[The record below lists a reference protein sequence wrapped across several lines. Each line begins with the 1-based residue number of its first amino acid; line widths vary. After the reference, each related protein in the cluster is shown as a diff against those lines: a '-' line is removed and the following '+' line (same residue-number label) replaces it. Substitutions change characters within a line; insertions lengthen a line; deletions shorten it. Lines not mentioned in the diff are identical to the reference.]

1 MKSYSNFIDIND
13 SSWLE
18 NSINLLKKDGIVV
31 IRGISNINNIKTI
44 NNKAKKILAVPALL
58 GSNGYNQKDIYKKTY
73 DGFLIGKEVVEIVTN
88 ENILDIIEKYLND
101 SVNITEL
108 QLKKDLGHNIV
119 YFPYHMHNGSDL
131 NININ
136 ENKPFGCGTML
147 YLHDT
152 DIGAFCYALGSH
164 NISYKDATEENDG
177 LLSSSNNRLEIE
189 NNLYRIHGK
198 KGDIIIFDE
207 RGYHGPEQ
215 PVKAARTVLIYGY
228 QSVKASKNTTRTE
241 IPIIINHLKGL
252 NIRQLNTIGFNS
264 SSRGNYEDYHFKSFS
279 KRKTYKYM
287 VLSLQIITYLNLK
300 INKLKYTIKNII

>member
-1 MKSYSNFIDIND
+1 MKSYSNFIDISD

-31 IRGISNINNIKTI
+31 IRGITNINNIKII

-58 GSNGYNQKDIYKKTY
+58 GSNGYSQKDLYKKTY
-73 DGFLIGKEVVEIVTN
+73 DGLLLGKEVVEIVTN

-101 SVNITEL
+101 SVILTEIF
-108 QLKKDLGHNIV
+108 LKKDLGHNKI
-119 YFPYHMHNGSDL
+119 YFPYHMHKGTEL
-131 NININ
+131 NVNT
-136 ENKPFGCGTML
+136 KTPFGCGTML

-164 NISYKDATEENDG
+164 NTNYNDANEENDG
-177 LLSSSNNRLEIE
+177 LLSSSNNRSEIE

-215 PVKAARTVLIYGY
+215 PVKATRTVLLYGY
-228 QSVKASKNTTRTE
+228 QSVKASKNSTRTE

-252 NIRQLNTIGFNS
+252 SIRQLNSIGLNS
-264 SSRGNYEDYHFKSFS
+264 SSRGNYEDYHLRSFN
-279 KRKTYKYM
+279 KRNTYKYM
-287 VLSLQIITYLNLK
+287 KLSLQIITYINLK
-300 INKLKYTIKNII
+300 IKNLKYTIKNII

>member
-18 NSINLLKKDGIVV
+18 NSINLLKKDGVVV
-31 IRGISNINNIKTI
+31 IRGISNINNIKII

-58 GSNGYNQKDIYKKTY
+58 GSNGYNQKDLHKKTY

-88 ENILDIIEKYLND
+88 ENILDLIEKYLND
-101 SVNITEL
+101 SVNLTEIF
-108 QLKKDLGHNIV
+108 LKKDLGHNKI
-119 YFPYHMHNGSDL
+119 YFPYHMHKGTEL
-131 NININ
+131 NINTKI
-136 ENKPFGCGTML
+136 PFGCGAML

-152 DIGAFCYALGSH
+152 YIGAFCYALGSH
-164 NISYKDATEENDG
+164 NIYYNDANEENDG

-189 NNLYRIHGK
+189 NNLHRINGK

-215 PVKAARTVLIYGY
+215 PVKATRTVLLYGY
-228 QSVKASKNTTRTE
+228 QSVKASKNSTRTE

-252 NIRQLNTIGFNS
+252 SIRQLNTIGFNS

-279 KRKTYKYM
+279 KGNTYKYM
-287 VLSLQIITYLNLK
+287 ARSLQIITYINLK

>member
-18 NSINLLKKDGIVV
+18 NSINLLKKDGVVV

-88 ENILDIIEKYLND
+88 ENILDLIEKYLND
-101 SVNITEL
+101 SVNLTEIF
-108 QLKKDLGHNIV
+108 LKKDLGHNKI
-119 YFPYHMHNGSDL
+119 YFPYHMHKGTDL
-131 NININ
+131 NINAKI
-136 ENKPFGCGTML
+136 PFGCGAML

-164 NISYKDATEENDG
+164 NIYYNDANEENDG

-189 NNLYRIHGK
+189 NNLHRINGK

-215 PVKAARTVLIYGY
+215 PVKATRTVLLYGY
-228 QSVKASKNTTRTE
+228 QSVKASKNSTRTE

-252 NIRQLNTIGFNS
+252 SIRQLNTIGFNS

-279 KRKTYKYM
+279 KGNTYKYM
-287 VLSLQIITYLNLK
+287 ARSLQIITYINLK